1 MSPAAFFEKN
11 VYLYISLKMDTMRR
25 EIILILTIISLFSC
39 GRKYTHVMDI
49 AETQMM
55 QAPDS
60 SLALLNN
67 IDRGSLFPYGMQ
79 MRHILLS
86 TMAHDKCRMEMS
98 ADSSIRLAYDWYKRH
113 GSKRYHMLSAYYLGV
128 VRQSAGDNIEAVL
141 AFREAEPL
149 AENLEDY
156 RQLSLIH
163 QHLCGVFSDNYDHVR
178 ALEYAEASLKA
189 AEKASE
195 PLMVAYCRYDIA
207 KQLLAVYRYDEAEKI
222 IDTLLQNT
230 DAPPAFL
237 SVVLGMKARILLFRK
252 PYDYEGAI
260 GIYDR
265 MVAMG
270 TDLFS
275 IEDYGRL
282 ALIEEI
288 KGNKDKA
295 DQCLRRELSLVLT
308 DVDSLVYYN
317 DCYNLNDR
325 RGDWKSAVDYLFKRT
340 EIQDRITIELLGQSE
355 THALES
361 FYKEK
366 LALELL
372 RTRYRQY
379 AAVFGGIVSIVI
391 ILSLIVLLNK
401 KNRRLL
407 EDMAKIQE
415 FSEDISR
422 LNASNVDT
430 YKVVDS
436 LIADKVCSLQ
446 QLSESFFSWE
456 DEAVKKRENKKGSLM
471 RDEIISSFRKQLNE
485 LREDQSFIST
495 LEQSLNLK
503 EEGVME
509 KVRERLPNEKELD
522 FSILTLLFSGFS
534 IKSISF
540 LLRMS
545 EASLRMRKTRYK
557 QQFENLPEPFRSQF
571 LENLA

>member
-1 MSPAAFFEKN
+1 MKRFIL
-11 VYLYISLKMDTMRR
+11 YLSLLGMICSCVGYRNRQTTMDLA
-25 EIILILTIISLFSC
+25 ESLM
-39 GRKYTHVMDI
+39 GV
-49 AETQMM
+49 
-55 QAPDS
+55 APDS

-156 RQLSLIH
+156 RQLSLIQ
-163 QHLCGVFSDNYDHVR
+163 QHLCGVFSGNYDHVR

>member
-1 MSPAAFFEKN
+1 M
-11 VYLYISLKMDTMRR
+11 MDAV
-25 EIILILTIISLFSC
+25 EAQIKSS
-39 GRKYTHVMDI
+39 
-49 AETQMM
+49 
-55 QAPDS
+55 PDS
-60 SLALLNN
+60 SLSLLYS
-67 IDRGSLFPYGMQ
+67 ISEDDIRLPRPKARYSL
-79 MRHILLS
+79 LKV
-86 TMAHDKCRMEMS
+86 MAKDKCYLDISEDTTIRMSYE
-98 ADSSIRLAYDWYKRH
+98 WYQLH
-113 GSKRYHMLSAYYLGV
+113 GNERYKMLSSYYLGLV
-128 VRQSAGDNIEAVL
+128 EQNRGNSIEAVL

-149 AENLEDY
+149 AEILEDY
-156 RQLSLIH
+156 RQLSLIQ

-189 AEKASE
+189 AEKVSE
-195 PLMVAYCRYDIA
+195 PLMVAYCRYDVA
-207 KQLLAVYRYDEAEKI
+207 KQLLAEYRYDEAERI
-222 IDTLLQNT
+222 IDTLLQKT

-260 GIYDR
+260 GICDR
-265 MVAMG
+265 MVALG

-275 IEDYGRL
+275 NEVYGIL
-282 ALIEEI
+282 ALVEEI
-288 KGNKDKA
+288 KGNSEKA
-295 DQCLRRELSLVLT
+295 DQFLRKELSLALT

-317 DCYNLNDR
+317 DCYNLYDR
-325 RGDWKSAVDYLFKRT
+325 RGDWKSAVDYLSRRT
-340 EIQDRITIELLGQSE
+340 KKLDRIVIELLGQSE

-361 FYKEK
+361 FYREK

-391 ILSLIVLLNK
+391 ILSLIVLLKK

-422 LNASNVDT
+422 LNASNLDT

-456 DEAVKKRENKKGSLM
+456 DEAVKKRENKKGRLM

-503 EEGVME
+503 EECIME
-509 KVRERLPNEKELD
+509 KVRELLPNEKELD

-540 LLRMS
+540 LFRMS

-557 QQFENLPEPFRSQF
+557 QQFENLTEPSRSRF

>member
-1 MSPAAFFEKN
+1 MKRFIL
-11 VYLYISLKMDTMRR
+11 YLSLLGMICSCAGYRNRQTTMDLA
-25 EIILILTIISLFSC
+25 ESLM
-39 GRKYTHVMDI
+39 GV
-49 AETQMM
+49 
-55 QAPDS
+55 APDS

-86 TMAHDKCRMEMS
+86 TMAHNKCRMEMS
-98 ADSSIRLAYDWYKRH
+98 ADSSIRLAYDWYQRH
-113 GSKRYHMLSAYYLGV
+113 GSKRYRMLSAYYLGV
-128 VRQSAGDNIEAVL
+128 VRQSIGDNIEAVL

-156 RQLSLIH
+156 RQLSLIQ